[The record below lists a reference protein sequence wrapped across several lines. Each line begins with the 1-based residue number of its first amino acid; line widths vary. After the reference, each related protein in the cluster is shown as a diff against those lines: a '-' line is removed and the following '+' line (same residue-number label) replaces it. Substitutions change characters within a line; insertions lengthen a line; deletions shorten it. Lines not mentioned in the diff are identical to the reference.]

1 MTNARPR
8 GWPLAL
14 FAASVLALSSTP
26 VLANISLSANSPAE
40 EATRLEEAGEFKAA
54 AELWAEQ
61 LRTSLDPLMLFYAD
75 SGWAR
80 AFAKDGNSDHLCA
93 RLELSEWLLAQPSL
107 SETDRAEA
115 RKLRAH
121 QLSAL
126 PEGVAC
132 SRSKQEAPLLAIPP
146 RNTAG
151 TADNALAPQGDP
163 SRNSPL
169 KDDGKTIR
177 DSRAGRGLRISGGVL
192 LTSGVLFGAAA
203 IATGLETRRTITDL
217 ETWLKRHAENQTIP
231 TASEREEKRSLYRHG
246 EVAAALALGS
256 SVAAVLA
263 LSVGTALLIRGRKSR
278 TRRAALA
285 PAVGPQNVGVTLRG
299 NF

>member
-14 FAASVLALSSTP
+14 SAASVLALSSAP
-26 VLANISLSANSPAE
+26 VLANISLTADSPAE

-54 AELWAEQ
+54 ADLWAEQ

-126 PEGVAC
+126 PEGVEC
-132 SRSKQEAPLLAIPP
+132 SRSKQVAPLLAIPP

-151 TADNALAPQGDP
+151 TADNALAPQGGP
-163 SRNSPL
+163 SRNYPL
-169 KDDGKTIR
+169 KDDGKTIS
-177 DSRAGRGLRISGGVL
+177 DTRAGRGLRISGGVVL
-192 LTSGVLFGAAA
+192 SSGVFLAAAA
-203 IATGLETRRTITDL
+203 IASGIETRRSIKVL
-217 ETWLKRHAENQTIP
+217 ETWHKRHVEDGTTPID
-231 TASEREEKRSLYRHG
+231 SEREEKRSLYRHG
-246 EVAAALALGS
+246 EVAAALALGF
-256 SVAAVLA
+256 SVAAVVA
-263 LSVGTALLIRGRKSR
+263 LSVGTTLLVRERKSR
-278 TRRAALA
+278 TRRTALA
-285 PAVGPQNVGVTLRG
+285 PALGPQNFGITLRG
-299 NF
+299 QF